1 MFLTTFYRITKTAMF
16 SLWRNRWLSLAATL
30 IMVLTLVTISFF
42 ISLLFITGKT
52 TAALK
57 DKADITVYF
66 QDSASK
72 DQIFAIQSILMNR
85 SDVKNAQYVSKEDA
99 LVLWKERQTDESI
112 RNIISETDNPLP
124 RSLEIKTERPED
136 LTNINTLLLGD
147 EYKPIVKK
155 VSFEK
160 NKQLID
166 RLVKMTNFIKIVGY
180 SLSTLFV
187 LISILIIYNT
197 VRLTIFARSEE
208 IEIMKL
214 VGGSD
219 WYVRGPFII
228 EGISYGILG
237 AIVSSV
243 IFVLIFKLTVPA
255 IQTYLGFADLNSS
268 YLGLNLGLTIFA
280 QFAIGVALGGGCSI
294 AAIKKYLK

>member
-1 MFLTTFYRITKTAMF
+1 MF

-72 DQIFAIQSILMNR
+72 DQIFALQSILMNR
-85 SDVKNAQYVSKEDA
+85 SDVKNAQYVSKEEA
-99 LVLWKERQTDESI
+99 LVRWRDRKGNEEI
-112 RNIISETDNPLP
+112 KNIISETDNPLP

-147 EYKPIVKK
+147 EYKSIVKK

-166 RLVKMTNFIKIVGY
+166 RLVKMTNFIKILGY

-237 AIVSSV
+237 AIISSILLSLV
-243 IFVLIFKLTVPA
+243 IRFSIPA
-255 IQTYLGFADLNSS
+255 IEKFLELSDLNNS
-268 YLGLNLGLTIFA
+268 YLGMNIAFVIML
-280 QFAIGVALGGGCSI
+280 QFLIGIALGGLCSVL
-294 AAIKKYLK
+294 AVRKHLQ